1 VGPSPPQSSVC
12 PVRPSVRRRDTTPAL
27 RLSHAPSPAHRA
39 TFIRATRAVTRSPG
53 FGALYS
59 FQSFRII
66 PFAVSLVQADIVV
79 ASYSRRIVS
88 YRIVSFPR
96 PLVSALP
103 VSVPTLSR
111 RSAARV
117 QHTLPLLFLSLFPFL
132 SPPLLRPRVP
142 SRDRDPPWTYNPEL
156 ALQRSQFVMCNWQA
170 HYRVLVYFKY
180 ITLSRIN

>member
-1 VGPSPPQSSVC
+1 MGPSPPQSSVC
-12 PVRPSVRRRDTTPAL
+12 PVRPAVRRRDTTPAL

-66 PFAVSLVQADIVV
+66 PRAVSLVQADIVV

-88 YRIVSFPR
+88 YRIVPASPRLRATCFRSRPLSSQCRARAAYPPPSLSLSLPLSFP
-96 PLVSALP
+96 P
-103 VSVPTLSR
+103 
-111 RSAARV
+111 
-117 QHTLPLLFLSLFPFL
+117 H
-132 SPPLLRPRVP
+132 LRPRVP
-142 SRDRDPPWTYNPEL
+142 SRDRGPPWTYNPEL
-156 ALQRSQFVMCNWQA
+156 ALQRSQFDMCNWQA